1 MMKPIRN
8 LRELEHEKMRLRL
21 QRLEL
26 ERSIRKE
33 WDALKLTAAGALL
46 LRQALERVERKESAS
61 PNWFSALLQW
71 GTAAVSEKIGKL
83 TAEKIE
89 TALNQALRF
98 ALKNR
103 KKK

>member
-1 MMKPIRN
+1 MKPIRN

-46 LRQALERVERKESAS
+46 LRQTLDRVESKESAS

-89 TALNQALRF
+89 AALNQALRF

>member
-8 LRELEHEKMRLRL
+8 LRELEHEKMR

-46 LRQALERVERKESAS
+46 LRQTLDRVESKESAS

-89 TALNQALRF
+89 AALNQALRF

-103 KKK
+103 NKK